1 MKKKISTIFI
11 ISSMLTTVGF
21 LMDGD
26 PKEPSMTMRFTEYF
40 AMLSILF
47 LLITT
52 FYFTTNSLAKKLQKI
67 RN

>member
-1 MKKKISTIFI
+1 
-11 ISSMLTTVGF
+11 MLTTVGF